1 MTLSALTA
9 LSPLDG
15 RYHGKVEALRGHFS
29 EYGLIRYRLLVEI
42 EWLKALSAEP
52 AIAELPPFSVATI
65 AWLDQLAAA
74 FSEAD
79 AEQIKAIERRTNHD
93 VKAIE

>member
-1 MTLSALTA
+1 M
-9 LSPLDG
+9 
-15 RYHGKVEALRGHFS
+15 
-29 EYGLIRYRLLVEI
+29 
-42 EWLKALSAEP
+42 SAEP

>member
-1 MTLSALTA
+1 MMLSPLTA

-42 EWLKALSAEP
+42 E
-52 AIAELPPFSVATI
+52 
-65 AWLDQLAAA
+65 
-74 FSEAD
+74 
-79 AEQIKAIERRTNHD
+79 
-93 VKAIE
+93 

>member
-1 MTLSALTA
+1 MPIFAGMALARPENNAGLKSDPQLSAIQDTIMTLSALTA

-42 EWLKALSAEP
+42 E
-52 AIAELPPFSVATI
+52 
-65 AWLDQLAAA
+65 
-74 FSEAD
+74 
-79 AEQIKAIERRTNHD
+79 
-93 VKAIE
+93 